1 MAKLPKTIYDREL
14 EYVIQRG
21 EHAIPIGLMVRAFKE
36 EGYGQEKATKWVK
49 EMADLR
55 GHDIRE
61 GIIYF

>member
-14 EYVIQRG
+14 NYVISRG
-21 EHAIPIGLMVRAFKE
+21 EHAVPLGIMVRAFKE
-36 EGYGQEKATKWVK
+36 EGYGQEKALKWVM

-55 GHDIRE
+55 GHNIRE

>member
-14 EYVIQRG
+14 NYVISRG
-21 EHAIPIGLMVRAFKE
+21 QHAIPLGIMVRAFVE
-36 EGYGQEKATKWVK
+36 EGYGKEKALKWVK
-49 EMADLR
+49 DMADIR